1 MEEILSSKLKIDFAA
16 AWINQQA
23 INQWSND
30 TQRKKEALKSKSY
43 LCSS

>member
-30 TQRKKEALKSKSY
+30 TQRKKALKSKSY